1 MDRRR
6 WLLDTLG
13 TMGWAALP
21 AAAKAVAGEAPGTP
35 LPAARPPGGAP
46 TTAAAASGTGTSA
59 APAQSPPRP
68 AATAPAT
75 RYPPVLPGL
84 PLSFP
89 RDHGAHPAW
98 RTEWWY
104 VTGWL
109 QAGARPMGFQITFF
123 RSRTG
128 HDDRN
133 PSRFAPKQL
142 LLAHLALAVDGE
154 QRLRHAQ
161 RAARTG
167 FGLAGF
173 AEDDTDVSV
182 GDWRLRRTPE
192 DRYLAA
198 MPARD
203 FALDLSLDPG
213 APPFLQGD
221 AGYSRKG
228 PRPEQASRY
237 YSRAQMRVAGRVR
250 VDSAWMP
257 LDGRAWLD
265 HEWSSELLDAD
276 ALGWDWVGLN
286 LDDGSALMAFR
297 IRRRDG
303 SMLWSHARWIGSP
316 AEAGAPVF
324 EPLRLWRSARSGATY
339 PVAMRLTVG
348 ERRLALQPLF
358 DDQELDARSTTATI
372 YWEGAVRVLEAG
384 REVGRGYLELTGYA
398 GALRL

>member
-6 WLLDTLG
+6 WLLDALKTLG
-13 TMGWAALP
+13 WTAL
-21 AAAKAVAGEAPGTP
+21 
-35 LPAARPPGGAP
+35 P
-46 TTAAAASGTGTSA
+46 TTANAAA
-59 APAQSPPRP
+59 
-68 AATAPAT
+68 
-75 RYPPVLPGL
+75 RYPPILPGV

-104 VTGWL
+104 ITGWL

-182 GDWRLRRTPE
+182 GDWRLRRTPD
-192 DRYLAA
+192 DRYLASMSA
-198 MPARD
+198 PG
-203 FALDLSLDPG
+203 FALDLDLDPG

-221 AGYSRKG
+221 AGFSRKG

-250 VDSAWMP
+250 VDDRWTP
-257 LDGRAWLD
+257 VDGRAWLD

-303 SMLWSHARWIGSP
+303 GDRDGSDRIAGHRDGGVLWSHARWIGAP
-316 AEAGAPVF
+316 AAAPPPVF
-324 EPLRLWRSARSGATY
+324 EPLRLWRSARSGASY

-348 ERRLALQPLF
+348 ERRLELQPLF
-358 DDQELDARSTTATI
+358 DDQELDARATTATI
-372 YWEGAVRVLEAG
+372 YWEGAVRVFENG
-384 REVGRGYLELTGYA
+384 REIGRGYLELTGYA
-398 GALRL
+398 GRLRL